1 MDGHPPTAPT
11 RVVTTAGWSLAV
23 QVRGAGAPVVLLHGL
38 LTDSR
43 VWWPLV
49 ADLQRDHT
57 VVAVDAPGHG
67 LSPARHTEFTLEEEV
82 AGLGQLVEPVLGREP
97 AIWIGHSM
105 GGMKALRAALS
116 RPDLVRALVLVS
128 TQPYR
133 EPENTAR
140 PFEAMVETVKS
151 FGMSADLAEVVA
163 KLNFHRRFLATPEA
177 RRWVEH
183 FATLTGDQIEHAC
196 HAVYRRADVSGLLG
210 AVTVPALVVHG
221 TDDVPIRI
229 PVARRYVT
237 LLPQGRLVELP
248 ETGHTPPCERPREL
262 VRFVREFIDAQA
274 TARETG
280 KEEALWR

>member
-1 MDGHPPTAPT
+1 MDGRLVTAAT
-11 RVVTTAGWSLAV
+11 RIVSTAGWSFGV
-23 QVRGAGAPVVLLHGL
+23 RVRGEGAPVVLLHGL

-43 VWWPLV
+43 VWLPLV
-49 ADLQRDHT
+49 AELQRDHT

-67 LSPARHTEFTLEEEV
+67 LSPVRPTEFTLEEEV
-82 AGLGQLVEPVLGREP
+82 EGLAQLVELVGSGEP
-97 AIWIGHSM
+97 AVWIGHSM
-105 GGMKALRAALS
+105 GGMKALRAALF
-116 RPDLVRALVLVS
+116 RPDLVRALVLAS

-140 PFEAMVETVKS
+140 PFEAMVETVKT

-177 RRWVEH
+177 RRWIEH

-196 HAVYRRADVSGLLG
+196 HAVYRRGDVSGRLG
-210 AVTVPALVVHG
+210 AVTAPALVVHG

-229 PVARRYVT
+229 RVARRYVT
-237 LLPQGRLVELP
+237 LLPRGRLVELP

-262 VRFVREFIDAQA
+262 VQLVREFVDSQA
-274 TARETG
+274 ASETG